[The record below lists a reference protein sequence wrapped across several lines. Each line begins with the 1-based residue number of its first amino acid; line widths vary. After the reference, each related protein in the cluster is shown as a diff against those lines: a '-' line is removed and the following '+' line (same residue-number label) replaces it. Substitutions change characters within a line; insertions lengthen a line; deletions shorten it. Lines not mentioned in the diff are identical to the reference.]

1 MVTSQEQV
9 KLGDRIW
16 GRRNPTVRRNPTAWK
31 PDEWAR
37 TERLISGIIFALSSQ
52 TSPICEIPSLQS
64 TFNGSRNTIISPYRG
79 VHILKF
85 LFDRIGPEKSSY
97 VSQASEQVTE
107 PGYWPVSQCYGP
119 NCPNIWANMNQGQ
132 GWDLNQVS
140 FPKAVTWHP
149 FAICLDLGFMPAV
162 LMFECLPPFLS
173 SFCRFGYEDIPLGKY
188 LVWQVPMA
196 TGDSTWRE
204 ALGKYFLWLE

>member
-16 GRRNPTVRRNPTAWK
+16 GRRNPTVPAWK

-37 TERLISGIIFALSSQ
+37 GERLISGIIFALSSQ
-52 TSPICEIPSLQS
+52 TAPICEIPSLQS
-64 TFNGSRNTIISPYRG
+64 TFNGSRNTIISQPPCRG
-79 VHILKF
+79 VYILIF
-85 LFDRIGPEKSSY
+85 LFDRSGPEKSNY
-97 VSQASEQVTE
+97 VSQATEQVTE
-107 PGYWPVSQCYGP
+107 PGYLPVSQCYGP
-119 NCPNIWANMNQGQ
+119 KCPAIWAYTKQEQ

-149 FAICLDLGFMPAV
+149 FAICLDLGFMPGV

-173 SFCRFGYEDIPLGKY
+173 SFCRFGYEDILLGKY